1 LTDHIQK
8 PDRALVS
15 RRQALRTSGV
25 LGLAAASIALVG
37 ASAQGATMPADV
49 PDPTGP
55 FGRPA
60 AGDTH
65 AHQLR
70 RAATPARKQAGAGLE
85 TTHRLRPGGAT
96 IDRTPLADR
105 SPTWTVEG

>member
-1 LTDHIQK
+1 MTDHIQK
-8 PDRALVS
+8 PGRALVS

-25 LGLAAASIALVG
+25 LGLAAASFALAG
-37 ASAQGATMPADV
+37 ASAQAAAPPADL

-70 RAATPARKQAGAGLE
+70 RAATPAPEQDGAGLK
-85 TTHRLRPGGAT
+85 TTSRLRPSGAT
-96 IDRTPLADR
+96 IDSTPLADR
-105 SPTWTVEG
+105 TPTWTVEG